1 MIVQQDNRNSGKSKW
16 GEKLFSLCLL
26 FFSLYSFCRFFV
38 DSGNLTRLLEKKSL
52 CAVGEVGILFLLFCL
67 FSFSAS
73 PVCVSSSIPLTASR
87 FFPLLFLPCLPLR
100 LSAFREVHLFRK
112 KAACFSIF
120 RVLQLQ
126 SAFCSALY
134 FDTDEPQ

>member
-52 CAVGEVGILFLLFCL
+52 CAVGEVGILFLYCL
-67 FSFSAS
+67 AVFIAKR
-73 PVCVSSSIPLTASR
+73 CR
-87 FFPLLFLPCLPLR
+87 KK
-100 LSAFREVHLFRK
+100 FREKSEAESEK
-112 KAACFSIF
+112 KVEGKFGRESLLSEKARFSYF
-120 RVLQLQ
+120 GSR
-126 SAFCSALY
+126 AMGAL
-134 FDTDEPQ
+134 